1 MAKKLDPMVA
11 EAVMLGAGLKPLES
25 YKGSGRPWKCRCQK
39 CKKIVEPSLSNIR
52 QGHTGCAYCAGQKID
67 EKDAIKVMLKAGL
80 RPIEPYLNSTKPWKC
95 VCKKCG
101 KESSPT
107 YGNVSMGS
115 ICYHCANVASHK
127 LALKSS
133 TTVIPEM
140 LKAQLEPLEPYRGAN
155 RKWKCKC
162 LKCGVVVYP
171 KYASVYSGQGGC
183 DECGYLVS
191 AEKRKISE
199 EEAVSVMLR
208 SGLKPLEPYKS
219 ALSKWKCEH
228 IKCGNIVY
236 PKYNQIYNGQGGCIT
251 CAPFG
256 INMENPSYLYLIT
269 NPGLNAHKVGIGNH
283 KKNNDRLGRFIKTGW
298 EAHKVWQTKTG
309 AEALEI
315 EKVVFKILRKD
326 MKLPIYLSKEDMPK
340 TEGHSETVDADAI
353 SLLQLEKIINKV
365 IKGLQ
370 R

>member
-1 MAKKLDPMVA
+1 MAKKFDPMVA

-80 RPIEPYLNSTKPWKC
+80 RPVEPYLNSTKPWKC

-183 DECGYLVS
+183 
-191 AEKRKISE
+191 
-199 EEAVSVMLR
+199 
-208 SGLKPLEPYKS
+208 
-219 ALSKWKCEH
+219 
-228 IKCGNIVY
+228 
-236 PKYNQIYNGQGGCIT
+236 IT

-269 NPGLNAHKVGIGNH
+269 NPALNAHKVGIGNH

-340 TEGHSETVDADAI
+340 TEGHSETVDADSI
-353 SLLQLEKIINKV
+353 TLLELEKIIKKV
-365 IKGLQ
+365 IKGYRNNPIALMFN
-370 R
+370 